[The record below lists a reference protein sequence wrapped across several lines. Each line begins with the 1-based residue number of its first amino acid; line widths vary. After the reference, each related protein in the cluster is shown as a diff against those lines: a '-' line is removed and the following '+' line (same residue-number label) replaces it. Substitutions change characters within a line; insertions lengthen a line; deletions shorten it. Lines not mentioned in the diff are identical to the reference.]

1 MHCFASLEVIEKLKG
16 DKMAYCNNYCNHFSL
31 FNESFGV
38 PFF

>member
-16 DKMAYCNNYCNHFSL
+16 DKMAYCNCNHFSL